1 MKLRHLRIEHFKRFR
16 DPLVID
22 GFADGL
28 NLFAAPNESGK
39 STVAEAI
46 RAAFFE
52 RHRSGSVEHLRPW
65 GDSSASPTVDLEFD
79 MGEKQYHL
87 TKVFLGK
94 KRCDLAIEGQP
105 PLDGVAAED
114 HLARLLGFKFPGK
127 GASAPEH
134 MGIPGLLWIR
144 QGTSHQLAD
153 AVTYA
158 ADHLRQV
165 LGESLGD
172 LTSSSGDVVLR
183 AVEAERNELLT
194 PAAGNP
200 KGEYAAALQRKAELT
215 DALAALDRDI
225 VAYQGSVDRLATLR
239 LEHQRDEQGRP
250 WVGVRE
256 QHRQAQASLG
266 AAQGKR

>member
-158 ADHLRQV
+158 AGTGRV
-165 LGESLGD
+165 
-172 LTSSSGDVVLR
+172 
-183 AVEAERNELLT
+183 
-194 PAAGNP
+194 AG
-200 KGEYAAALQRKAELT
+200 
-215 DALAALDRDI
+215 
-225 VAYQGSVDRLATLR
+225 
-239 LEHQRDEQGRP
+239 
-250 WVGVRE
+250 
-256 QHRQAQASLG
+256 
-266 AAQGKR
+266 